1 MGSRLTWM
9 GGRFSIVVL
18 ICALAAP
25 PLVTPLVAQA
35 TEDAPWNL
43 PTPTLGGTQLWR
55 DAHVFAGWRIQENV
69 LTGHFRLLDTEN
81 IRRAWGS
88 YTQCAERLDE
98 LKRSEG
104 IQAPSKHLVLL
115 IHGILRST
123 GTFAALEKALI
134 ETGFDA
140 VAISYPSS
148 RGTIEEHADGL
159 ARLLD
164 RQEGTETVSF
174 VTHSMGGLVLRH
186 LLKREGAWKRRIKIH
201 RIVLIAPPNQG
212 SAIARL
218 LKDIP
223 AYRLI
228 YGAAGQQLT
237 PAQVSRIPALEH
249 PFAIIAGGKGDGG
262 GFNPLLPGDDDGTVA
277 LTETRLEGAEDFLVV
292 PAIHASISS
301 HQKTIRAT
309 INFLQRGRFEAAP

>member
-1 MGSRLTWM
+1 MKKFATAVSTC
-9 GGRFSIVVL
+9 I
-18 ICALAAP
+18 LAASLFAAP
-25 PLVTPLVAQA
+25 MAARA
-35 TEDAPWNL
+35 TEEAPWNL
-43 PTPTLGGTQLWR
+43 PAPTLGGIQLWR
-55 DAHVFAGWRIQENV
+55 DSHVFAGWRIQENV
-69 LTGHFRLLDTEN
+69 LTGHFRLLDPGDF
-81 IRRAWGS
+81 RRAWGS
-88 YTQCAERLDE
+88 YAQCKERLDD

-104 IQAPSKHLVLL
+104 LQAPSQHLVLL

-123 GTFAALEKALI
+123 GTFAALEEALI
-134 ETGFDA
+134 EVGFDA

-148 RGTIEEHADGL
+148 RGTIEEHAQGL

-174 VTHSMGGLVLRH
+174 VTHSLGGLVVRH
-186 LLKREGAWKRRIKIH
+186 LLARDGAWKRRIEVH
-201 RIVLIAPPNQG
+201 RIVMIAPPNRG

-218 LKDIP
+218 LEDVP

-237 PAQVSRIPALEH
+237 PEQVARIPTLDH
-249 PFAIIAGGKGDGG
+249 PFAIIAGGMGDGG
-262 GFNPLLPGDDDGTVA
+262 GFNPLLPGDDDGTVGVA
-277 LTETRLEGAEDFLVV
+277 ETRIEGAADFLVV

-309 INFLQRGRFEAAP
+309 IDFLKHGKLEAGS